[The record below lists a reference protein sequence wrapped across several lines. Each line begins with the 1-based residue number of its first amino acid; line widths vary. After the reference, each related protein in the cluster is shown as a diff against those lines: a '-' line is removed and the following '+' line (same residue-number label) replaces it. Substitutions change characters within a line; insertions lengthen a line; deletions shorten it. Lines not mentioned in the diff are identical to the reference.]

1 MTERRR
7 RKNNNYIVK
16 EESDTEGM
24 HSGGIVR
31 EALQADSEGII
42 IPTPFDTIRHVIRRE
57 TVEDNLVPH
66 TVVGREHS
74 DPPGNSGMPGQPGIS
89 DNGEVA
95 LTRFND
101 IVNRRDSRLRLRI
114 TQYSPYMP
122 DRYQMYIFIRREG
135 FDRDSISVAQSI
147 IMETREYDPN
157 SMIMGYGEGAMSLN
171 RDTLQELMNELWI
184 LGFRPAG
191 NLNQNTQEVALLR
204 DEITYLRTLVQRLTN
219 APDQPSATT

>member
-24 HSGGIVR
+24 YSGGIVK
-31 EALQADSEGII
+31 ETLQADSEGLI
-42 IPTPFDTIRHVIRRE
+42 IPTPFDTIKHVIRRE

-66 TVVGREHS
+66 IVIGREHS
-74 DPPGNSGMPGQPGIS
+74 DSPGNSGMPGQPGIP
-89 DNGEVA
+89 DNAEVTLA
-95 LTRFND
+95 YFND
-101 IVNRRDSRLRLRI
+101 IANRRDSRLRLRI
-114 TQYSPYMP
+114 SQDSPYMP

-135 FDRDSISVAQSI
+135 FDRDSISIARSI
-147 IMETREYDPN
+147 TMETREYNPN
-157 SMIMGYGEGAMSLN
+157 SVVMQHDEGAMRLD